1 MTFSVPPPYSLT
13 ERLRQLRKHIGQTPL
28 MRFQNLE
35 PHPGVQIFAKAEWL
49 QLGGS
54 IKARAAHSMLLDAAA
69 YLDNRRALDATS
81 GNTGIAYATLC
92 AAAGIPLTIC
102 IPENASSERKQ
113 MLSWLGAELHFT
125 SPFDATEGAQ
135 DEARKL
141 LQADPERYVYLD
153 QYSNDAN
160 WRAHLET
167 TAPEIWTQTQGQI
180 THFIA
185 GLGTTGTFTGTTKGL
200 KLRSGD
206 VRCIALQPET
216 ALHGLEGW
224 KHLET
229 ARIPAIYDPTI
240 ADGHRTISTE
250 AAYSMMKEVALKE
263 GLLLSPSAAAN
274 LAGAVALGN
283 EVESGVIVTV
293 LADDA
298 SKYHDVWNRLI

>member
-1 MTFSVPPPYSLT
+1 MTLSLPSSITLT
-13 ERLRQLRKHIGQTPL
+13 ERLDQLKKHIGQTPL
-28 MRFQNLE
+28 LRLQNLE

-54 IKARAAHSMLLDAAA
+54 IKARAAISILLDGTAN
-69 YLDNRRALDATS
+69 LGNRRVLDATS
-81 GNTGIAYATLC
+81 GNTGIAYATIC

-102 IPENASSERKQ
+102 IPENASPERKQ
-113 MLSWLGAELHFT
+113 MLTWLGAELHFT
-125 SPFDATEGAQ
+125 SPFEATEGAQ
-135 DEARKL
+135 DEARNL
-141 LQADPERYVYLD
+141 LRADPDRYMYLD

-167 TAPEIWTQTQGQI
+167 TAPEIWTQTSGQV

-185 GLGTTGTFTGTTKGL
+185 GLGTTGTFTGTSRGL
-200 KLRSGD
+200 KQRSNA

-229 ARIPAIYDPTI
+229 ARIPGIFDATI
-240 ADGHRTISTE
+240 ADGHRTVSTE
-250 AAYSMMKEVALKE
+250 SAYDMMKEVASKE

-274 LAGAVALGN
+274 IAGAVALGN
-283 EVESGVIVTV
+283 ELESGVIVTV

-298 SKYHDVWNRLI
+298 SKYHDVWNRLT